1 MGVLYVAGVEDGG
14 VACEPLSD
22 SRHEAGCVLQQG
34 LGPIELAPVGGPD
47 GVGGGPDYL
56 AGEPE
61 GLLAGGVGVGEGV
74 EGPLAD
80 AG

>member
-1 MGVLYVAGVEDGG
+1 MGVLYVARVEDGW
-14 VACEPLSD
+14 VAGQPLSD

-47 GVGGGPDYL
+47 GVGRGPDYL
-56 AGEPE
+56 AREPE